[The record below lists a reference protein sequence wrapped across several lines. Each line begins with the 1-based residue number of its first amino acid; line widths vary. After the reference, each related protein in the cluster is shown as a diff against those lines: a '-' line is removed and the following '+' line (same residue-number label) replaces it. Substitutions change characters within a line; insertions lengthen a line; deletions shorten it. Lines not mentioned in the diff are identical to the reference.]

1 MEACATL
8 TPCGLEFAFGVLSHV
23 GSCLSVYFAWQSRGR
38 ALQRSGSAQPRAQ
51 VRRPI
56 ALQGRAPCVF
66 FFNFVF
72 SSGDATDACCLAL
85 FMFALTSFRTYR
97 NISVQVNAACMSLLP
112 SVAARAGVTFYG
124 CFHLV
129 LESV

>member
-56 ALQGRAPCVF
+56 ALQGRAPLCVF
-66 FFNFVF
+66 YFVF
-72 SSGDATDACCLAL
+72 SSGDATDACCFAL
-85 FMFALTSFRTYR
+85 FMFTVSSFRTYR
-97 NISVQVNAACMSLLP
+97 NNSVRVNAACMSLLP

-124 CFHLV
+124 CFM
-129 LESV
+129 